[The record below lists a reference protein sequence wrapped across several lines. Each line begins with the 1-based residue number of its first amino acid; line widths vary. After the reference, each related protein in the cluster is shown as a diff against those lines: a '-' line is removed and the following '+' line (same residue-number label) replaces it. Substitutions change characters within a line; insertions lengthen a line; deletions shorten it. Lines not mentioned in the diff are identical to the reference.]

1 MSTSYRRHSR
11 KVATCADDWQQST
24 DQVCPQ
30 VEAIFAPFERAVVGP
45 TIQLHQ
51 YFVGHTHHVENPI
64 LDTAPLRLSGSAQAG
79 SERASG

>member
-1 MSTSYRRHSR
+1 MGMSHPRHSR
-11 KVATCADDWQQST
+11 KVATYADDWQQST

-30 VEAIFAPFERAVVGP
+30 VEAVFAPFERLVVGP

-51 YFVGHTHHVENPI
+51 YFVHHAEHVENPI
-64 LDTAPLRLSGSAQAG
+64 LDTAPLRFSGSAQAG